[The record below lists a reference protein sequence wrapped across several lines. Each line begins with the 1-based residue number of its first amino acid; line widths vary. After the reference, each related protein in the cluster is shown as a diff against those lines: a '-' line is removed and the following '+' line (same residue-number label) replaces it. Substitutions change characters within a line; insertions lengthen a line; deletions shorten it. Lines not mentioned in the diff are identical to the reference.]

1 MKTTRRKFQIYP
13 VALAIAFLIATS
25 ARAQLCPTA
34 ATTSGTAGF
43 TEQTDPASSLAKT
56 TEQALVG
63 HSSMIAQPVQVT
75 NDGPADFASVLA
87 TEASARNVLPQSA
100 VAQNA
105 PVTSSRP
112 RDDVVR
118 QLLLATSQP
127 ALAEASLQ
135 PMFAD

>member
-13 VALAIAFLIATS
+13 VALAIALLIATS

-34 ATTSGTAGF
+34 ATTSGATGF
-43 TEQTDPASSLAKT
+43 IEQTDPASSLAKAS
-56 TEQALVG
+56 EQNPAGL
-63 HSSMIAQPVQVT
+63 SAMIAQPVPMT
-75 NDGPADFASVLA
+75 NDVQADFASVLA
-87 TEASARNVLPQSA
+87 TEASARNVLPKAA

-105 PVTSSRP
+105 TVTSSRP
-112 RDDVVR
+112 SDDVVR

>member
-13 VALAIAFLIATS
+13 VALAIALLIATS

-34 ATTSGTAGF
+34 ATTSCPAGF
-43 TEQTDPASSLAKT
+43 TEQTDLASSLAKT
-56 TEQALVG
+56 SEQNPAGL
-63 HSSMIAQPVQVT
+63 SSMIAQPVQVT
-75 NDGPADFASVLA
+75 NDVPAHFASVLTA
-87 TEASARNVLPQSA
+87 EASSASFLPQAA

-112 RDDVVR
+112 RDDVVH

-135 PMFAD
+135 LMFAD